1 MVFEKSNENPG
12 GIIVTAPLTPQ
23 RPIENVSRGALLSL
37 LAIPV
42 GVVLWTLIWSVGIV
56 ASIVAFVIAI
66 AAVWLYRKGS
76 GGLISRP
83 GAWIV
88 TLVVVFTLLL
98 SFWVGMVVDYAGG
111 LGHLNYIS
119 EPRFF
124 AFFNEDFAENFKG
137 DLPSFGLALL
147 FSALGCFRVLGRAF
161 ATARATSSTT
171 STFGTAP
178 EAPSGAYVPQ
188 VDAAPIAAPVAPSTE
203 PQLNPESTGT
213 ISSAPEDRT
222 PPASPRD

>member
-1 MVFEKSNENPG
+1 
-12 GIIVTAPLTPQ
+12 
-23 RPIENVSRGALLSL
+23 
-37 LAIPV
+37 
-42 GVVLWTLIWSVGIV
+42 
-56 ASIVAFVIAI
+56 
-66 AAVWLYRKGS
+66 
-76 GGLISRP
+76 
-83 GAWIV
+83 V

-111 LGHLNYIS
+111 LGQLGLIS

-124 AFFNEDFAENFKG
+124 TFFNEDFAANFKG

-161 ATARATSSTT
+161 STARATSSTT

-178 EAPSGAYVPQ
+178 TTPAGAYVPQ
-188 VDAAPIAAPVAPSTE
+188 ADAAPIAPPAATSTE
-203 PQLNPESTGT
+203 AQLNPESTGT

-222 PPASPRD
+222 PPPTPRN

>member
-1 MVFEKSNENPG
+1 
-12 GIIVTAPLTPQ
+12 VTAPLKPQ
-23 RPIENVSRGALLSL
+23 RPIEDVARGALLSL

-66 AAVWLYRKGS
+66 AAVWLYRRGS
-76 GGLISRP
+76 GGLISRS

-88 TLVVVFTLLL
+88 TLVVVVTLLL

-111 LGHLNYIS
+111 LAHLNYLS

-124 AFFNEDFAENFKG
+124 DLFNSDFAVNFNN

-178 EAPSGAYVPQ
+178 EVPTSAY
-188 VDAAPIAAPVAPSTE
+188 IAQPETQTE
-203 PQLNPESTGT
+203 PHLNPESTGT
-213 ISSAPEDRT
+213 ISSAPDDRT
-222 PPASPRD
+222 PPATPRD